1 MCPQPDR
8 VARVRLEAIPPL
20 PDSEL
25 AALRVAL
32 TRADVRLDG
41 QPPVYTSKWRRVA
54 MREAV
59 DKGPE
64 LVRYAR
70 SPRSTPGATR
80 A

>member
-1 MCPQPDR
+1 MP
-8 VARVRLEAIPPL
+8 LEAIPPL
-20 PDSEL
+20 ADSEL
-25 AALRVAL
+25 AAIRVAL

-41 QPPVYTSKWRRVA
+41 QPPVYTSEWRRSG

-59 DKGPE
+59 DNEPE
-64 LVRYAR
+64 IARYAR